1 MLKPD
6 IFVIQKIATN
16 RVKIDRAKLILC
28 DRALKDTAPHKAYPE
43 GNRCANHNSLLLALN
58 CNSSYISLE
67 HNDPYNLSLA
77 VQCASASSIFIC
89 PQVKKQLNQYVYQS
103 LLEQR
108 QAVAKLAE
116 VDRHILALVAQG
128 HTHNTI
134 GKIVNYSALNVGYR
148 LKVIVQT
155 LNLQTKQE
163 AIAPWFFV
171 PVLTSDPQPAKQA
184 SKTCSCGTKFR
195 ELPCSKSCVSMTM
208 AHSCRSPKGAPSA
221 VATTEGTSA
230 TRCLALGSASVD
242 QP

>member
-1 MLKPD
+1 MSSILICHTD
-6 IFVIQKIATN
+6 RIIVQGLEAFLSNVGQYQIYTANNYHDCLCSANFLQELGETFVIIAEGKILDSN
-16 RVKIDRAKLILC
+16 KCSELVKIDRAKLILC
-28 DRALKDTAPHKAYPE
+28 DREAYPE

-67 HNDPYNLSLA
+67 HNDPHNLSLA
-77 VQCASASSIFIC
+77 VQCAFAGSVFIC

-163 AIAPWFFV
+163 AIALANSIGLNLS
-171 PVLTSDPQPAKQA
+171 LTEPAFQTA
-184 SKTCSCGTKFR
+184 
-195 ELPCSKSCVSMTM
+195 
-208 AHSCRSPKGAPSA
+208 
-221 VATTEGTSA
+221 
-230 TRCLALGSASVD
+230 
-242 QP
+242 

>member
-1 MLKPD
+1 MSSILICHTD
-6 IFVIQKIATN
+6 RIIVQGLEAFLSNVGQYQIYTANNYHDCLCSANFLQELGETFVIIAEGKILDSN
-16 RVKIDRAKLILC
+16 KCSELVKIDRAKLILC
-28 DRALKDTAPHKAYPE
+28 D
-43 GNRCANHNSLLLALN
+43 RCANHNSLLLALN

-67 HNDPYNLSLA
+67 HNDPHNLSLA
-77 VQCASASSIFIC
+77 VQCAFAGSVFIC

-163 AIAPWFFV
+163 AIALANSIGLNLS
-171 PVLTSDPQPAKQA
+171 LTEPAFQTA
-184 SKTCSCGTKFR
+184 
-195 ELPCSKSCVSMTM
+195 
-208 AHSCRSPKGAPSA
+208 
-221 VATTEGTSA
+221 
-230 TRCLALGSASVD
+230 
-242 QP
+242 

>member
-1 MLKPD
+1 MSSILICHTD
-6 IFVIQKIATN
+6 SIIIQGLEAFLSSLGQYQIYTANNYHDCLCSASFLQELGETFVIIAEGKILDSN
-16 RVKIDRAKLILC
+16 KCSELVKINRAKLILC

-67 HNDPYNLSLA
+67 HNDPHNLSLA
-77 VQCASASSIFIC
+77 VQCASAGSVFIC
-89 PQVKKQLNQYVYQS
+89 PQVKKQLSQYVFQS
-103 LLEQR
+103 KLEQR

-116 VDRHILALVAQG
+116 VDRRILALVAQG

-163 AIAPWFFV
+163 AIALANSIGLNLS
-171 PVLTSDPQPAKQA
+171 LTEPAFQTA
-184 SKTCSCGTKFR
+184 
-195 ELPCSKSCVSMTM
+195 
-208 AHSCRSPKGAPSA
+208 
-221 VATTEGTSA
+221 
-230 TRCLALGSASVD
+230 
-242 QP
+242 

>member
-67 HNDPYNLSLA
+67 HNDPHNLSLA
-77 VQCASASSIFIC
+77 VQCAFAGSVFIC

-163 AIAPWFFV
+163 AIALANSIGLNLS
-171 PVLTSDPQPAKQA
+171 LTEPAFQTA
-184 SKTCSCGTKFR
+184 
-195 ELPCSKSCVSMTM
+195 
-208 AHSCRSPKGAPSA
+208 
-221 VATTEGTSA
+221 
-230 TRCLALGSASVD
+230 
-242 QP
+242 